1 MLSHELFLLIVV
13 FFSLVQLV
21 FMLLGHYLVIWFVG
35 VLDLVFV

>member
-1 MLSHELFLLIVV
+1 MLSHELFLFIVV
-13 FFSLVQLV
+13 FFSLVQLF